1 MNDTYPGRSSVRVRG
16 GRTLP
21 IAIGA
26 LALALAL
33 VGCSSGGD
41 DEQVGDTQATDD
53 AVSSTTTVARPDGPA
68 ADLSEELSGGDGV
81 FIGSPEPY
89 EPEAGYAQSEYVA
102 TGTADSYVAV
112 GGLSPDGEW
121 ELEPDASAE
130 YRTRIVVR
138 RPEDPE
144 DFSGTVLVEWL
155 NVSGGVDADPEF
167 TTLREEVVR
176 QGHAWVGVSAQL
188 IGVEGGPVLVAV
200 DVPGAEAAGKGLKVI
215 DPERYGSL
223 AHPGD
228 AYAYDIYTQVARS
241 LRVGAPATDDL
252 EVTDVL
258 AVGESQ
264 SAFALVTYLNGVQ
277 PLTQAFDGFF
287 VHSRGGAAFPLPAE
301 GESADLAGSI
311 GGEAVVFR
319 SDLDVPVMNL
329 QAEND
334 VVGVLGSAAA
344 RQPDSDTFRLWE
356 VAGTAHADRH
366 LTGEL
371 TVESIDCGVP
381 INDAPF
387 HVVGKAALRHL
398 VTWVESGEP
407 PPMAAR
413 LELSEGDAPDIQ
425 RDPDGIAQGG
435 VRTPPVDVPVQVLSG
450 VPGPNTDVICLLL
463 GSTRPLAADRIAE
476 LYASTEEYQEQYDAA
491 VDEAI
496 EAGYVLDADRAALDG
511 YARPDL
517 ISG

>member
-1 MNDTYPGRSSVRVRG
+1 
-16 GRTLP
+16 
-21 IAIGA
+21 
-26 LALALAL
+26 
-33 VGCSSGGD
+33 
-41 DEQVGDTQATDD
+41 
-53 AVSSTTTVARPDGPA
+53 
-68 ADLSEELSGGDGV
+68 
-81 FIGSPEPY
+81 
-89 EPEAGYAQSEYVA
+89 
-102 TGTADSYVAV
+102 
-112 GGLSPDGEW
+112 
-121 ELEPDASAE
+121 
-130 YRTRIVVR
+130 
-138 RPEDPE
+138 
-144 DFSGTVLVEWL
+144 
-155 NVSGGVDADPEF
+155 
-167 TTLREEVVR
+167 
-176 QGHAWVGVSAQL
+176 
-188 IGVEGGPVLVAV
+188 
-200 DVPGAEAAGKGLKVI
+200 
-215 DPERYGSL
+215 
-223 AHPGD
+223 
-228 AYAYDIYTQVARS
+228 
-241 LRVGAPATDDL
+241 
-252 EVTDVL
+252 
-258 AVGESQ
+258 
-264 SAFALVTYLNGVQ
+264 
-277 PLTQAFDGFF
+277 
-287 VHSRGGAAFPLPAE
+287 
-301 GESADLAGSI
+301 
-311 GGEAVVFR
+311 
-319 SDLDVPVMNL
+319 
-329 QAEND
+329 
-334 VVGVLGSAAA
+334 
-344 RQPDSDTFRLWE
+344 